1 MGAPVSASRA
11 PSAGWSRL
19 RTRLMHV
26 AFLLGRPMTLGAR
39 AMVFREQDRAVLLVR
54 HSYVPGWQF
63 PGGGVEPGEALEEA
77 LARELREEAN
87 IELAAPP
94 ALKAVYFN
102 RNASRRDH
110 VAFYLVTS
118 FSQTGEKVPDR
129 EIVEARFFG
138 LDVLPA
144 DTTPATRRRVDEIF
158 GDAPVSRY
166 W

>member
-1 MGAPVSASRA
+1 
-11 PSAGWSRL
+11 
-19 RTRLMHV
+19 MHV

-39 AMVFREQDRAVLLVR
+39 AVVVGEWERSVLLVR

-63 PGGGVEPGEALEEA
+63 PGGGVEPGETLEEA

-87 IELAAPP
+87 VELTAPA

-110 VAFYLVTS
+110 VALYLVTG
-118 FSQTGEKVPDR
+118 FRQTAKKTPDR
-129 EIVEARFFG
+129 EIVEARFFS
-138 LDVLPA
+138 LEDLPA
-144 DTTPATRRRVDEIF
+144 ATTPATRRRIVEIF
-158 GDAPVSRY
+158 GGAPVSPY